1 MFTTI
6 AGTLMSEPVA
16 LVAFMT
22 AFSIVLLGGSVLMF
36 LVKGGTVEVLL
47 AAEAAAGPIEL
58 EPLTYENSSAA
69 RDSRCS
75 DSPTAAAGCSAATW
89 CSASR

>member
-1 MFTTI
+1 M
-6 AGTLMSEPVA
+6 A

-22 AFSIVLLGGSVLMF
+22 AFSIVLLGGSMLMF

-58 EPLTYENSSAA
+58 N
-69 RDSRCS
+69 R
-75 DSPTAAAGCSAATW
+75 
-89 CSASR
+89 